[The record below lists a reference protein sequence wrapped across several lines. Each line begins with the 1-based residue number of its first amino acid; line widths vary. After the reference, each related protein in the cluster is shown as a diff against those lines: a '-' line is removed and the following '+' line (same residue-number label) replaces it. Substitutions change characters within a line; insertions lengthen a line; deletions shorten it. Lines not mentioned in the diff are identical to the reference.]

1 MSFVIWITGSSGA
14 GKTTLANAL
23 AKKLQSMGYSVE
35 VLDGDGIRSKLY
47 PDLGFSKEEREMH
60 NKVVTE
66 MAKLLAK
73 NGIITI
79 VSVISP
85 YRKWREYA
93 RKEIGK
99 FVEIYLRCP
108 LEVRIKRDPKGL
120 YAKALK
126 GEIKGLTG
134 LDGEYEEPENP
145 ELILDTDRMKVE
157 EEVEAVLRKIKELG
171 YISGSKAKKPE
182 NLIASCE
189 ELSKS

>member
-1 MSFVIWITGSSGA
+1 MFVIWLTGPSGA
-14 GKTTLANAL
+14 GKTTLARAL
-23 AKKLQSMGYSVE
+23 AERFHSMGYRVE

-60 NKVVTE
+60 NRVVVE

-79 VSVISP
+79 VAVISP
-85 YRKWREYA
+85 YREWREYA
-93 RKEIGK
+93 RREIGK
-99 FVEIYLRCP
+99 FVEVYLRCS

-126 GEIKGLTG
+126 GEIRGLTG

-145 ELILDTDRMKVE
+145 ELILDTDKMSVE
-157 EEVEAVLRKIKELG
+157 EEVEAVLKKVRELG
-171 YISGSKAKKPE
+171 F
-182 NLIASCE
+182 LD
-189 ELSKS
+189 